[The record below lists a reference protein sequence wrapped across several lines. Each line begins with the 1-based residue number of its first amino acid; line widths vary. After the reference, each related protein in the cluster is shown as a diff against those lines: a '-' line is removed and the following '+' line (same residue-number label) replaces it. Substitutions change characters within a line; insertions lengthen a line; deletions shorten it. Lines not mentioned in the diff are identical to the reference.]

1 MSASNTI
8 AMAVLPQHQIQHQ
21 HRRQPEAL
29 QKHQRTLQHQP
40 SFAREATVV
49 ELPPRKYLLPPIY
62 PCHYKLQRAG
72 YMGIWTGL
80 HVSILAYFLAINV
93 RKDWTEGLNLASQYG
108 ILTSVMGI
116 LLAMSPTFLGLLRR
130 TALNR
135 VLTFEKRTHAHKFM
149 SYILFVWTI
158 AHSSLH
164 YWTGVGYADS
174 IHVTHTFIFW
184 EDRLGATGQMMW
196 MFFLFIG
203 LAALPVVRRLYYEV
217 FYYIH
222 HLYLVNIALLYV
234 HSENGKAIRYVT
246 GPLAIFVLDYLYR
259 SLRSYPLI
267 WSRRARIRYI
277 KFHPGDVVEVGFDRR
292 ELLQHTRVGQYVK
305 ICVPE
310 LGIFQ
315 WHPFTLTA
323 TPSESR
329 VMADGKSHG
338 IWRIHFKVAGDWTH
352 KLSKRLHKVAAGGD
366 SYNNNFDQEARIGRV
381 VNDVIVPEVLPIR
394 CPEAECEEDYI
405 MALASRLDSGDSA
418 ISVKDEQVQRAL
430 TGIETRPPALAT
442 ATATAT
448 PDASVANDSAAILCE
463 AASPLGSDQACRV
476 PLAPMK
482 SEFDGT
488 SFLSSS
494 SNSTYD
500 DVWFDPEFEG
510 SRRQAMLPTILVD
523 GPYSAPM
530 ESFFEYHANIIV
542 AAGIGITPYIAAL
555 DRVLEMC
562 ADNIPARTTQTTREE
577 LLPSCIYL
585 VWVFRDISLLCV
597 MLPALQ
603 RLRANHRAREIVVPC
618 LYVTGAV
625 DAEHETAASDVFGR
639 PMVRLAN
646 GIRVSLGRPPIAR
659 MMAHMA
665 GKHPNSKVGVFS
677 CAPKKMTALVR
688 STVHDTNA
696 AVAHQG
702 THIEMRA
709 ECFSM

>member
-1 MSASNTI
+1 MPACDTI
-8 AMAVLPQHQIQHQ
+8 PLAALPQQQQ
-21 HRRQPEAL
+21 RRQQPIQL
-29 QKHQRTLQHQP
+29 VQKQPKRHHHTLQHQP
-40 SFAREATVV
+40 SFAQEATTV
-49 ELPPRKYLLPPIY
+49 ELPPRKHLFPPIF

-72 YMGIWTGL
+72 YMGIWVGL
-80 HVSILAYFLAINV
+80 HASILAYFLATNV
-93 RKDWTEGLNLASQYG
+93 HQDWTEGLNLATQYG
-108 ILTSVMGI
+108 ILSSVMGI

-130 TALNR
+130 TPLNR
-135 VLTFEKRTHAHKFM
+135 VFTFEKRTHAHKFM

-174 IHVTHTFIFW
+174 IHVTRTFIFW
-184 EDRLGATGQMMW
+184 EDRLGVTGQLMW
-196 MFFLFIG
+196 MFFMFIG

-222 HLYLVNIALLYV
+222 HLYLVNIALLYL
-234 HSENGKAIRYVT
+234 HSENGKAIRYIT

-323 TPSESR
+323 TPRESR
-329 VMADGKSHG
+329 VMADGKSHS
-338 IWRIHFKVAGDWTH
+338 IWRIHFKVAGNWTH
-352 KLSKRLHKVAAGGD
+352 KLSQRLHKVAAGGD

-394 CPEAECEEDYI
+394 CREEECEEDYI
-405 MALASRLDSGDSA
+405 MAIASRIDSGDSA
-418 ISVKDEQVQRAL
+418 ISVNADQPQRVLPAA
-430 TGIETRPPALAT
+430 IETRAHARVGT
-442 ATATAT
+442 ATAAT
-448 PDASVANDSAAILCE
+448 VPTTPIATANDSTTNLCE
-463 AASPLGSDQACRV
+463 ASSPLGSDQACRV
-476 PLAPMK
+476 PLAPTK

-494 SNSTYD
+494 SNSMYD

-523 GPYSAPM
+523 GPYNAPM
-530 ESFFEYHANIIV
+530 ESFFEFHANIIV

-562 ADNIPARTTQTTREE
+562 IDSTPSRTTQTTREE
-577 LLPSCIYL
+577 LLPHCIYL

-618 LYVTGAV
+618 LYVTGSV
-625 DAEHETAASDVFGR
+625 DAEHEATASDVFGR
-639 PMVRLAN
+639 PMVRLSN
-646 GIRVSLGRPPIAR
+646 GIRLSQGRPPLAR

-665 GKHPNSKVGVFS
+665 GKHANSKVGVFC
-677 CAPKKMTALVR
+677 CAPKKMTAL
-688 STVHDTNA
+688 
-696 AVAHQG
+696 
-702 THIEMRA
+702 
-709 ECFSM
+709 

>member
-1 MSASNTI
+1 
-8 AMAVLPQHQIQHQ
+8 L
-21 HRRQPEAL
+21 
-29 QKHQRTLQHQP
+29 
-40 SFAREATVV
+40 
-49 ELPPRKYLLPPIY
+49 
-62 PCHYKLQRAG
+62 
-72 YMGIWTGL
+72 
-80 HVSILAYFLAINV
+80 
-93 RKDWTEGLNLASQYG
+93 
-108 ILTSVMGI
+108 
-116 LLAMSPTFLGLLRR
+116 
-130 TALNR
+130 
-135 VLTFEKRTHAHKFM
+135 
-149 SYILFVWTI
+149 
-158 AHSSLH
+158 
-164 YWTGVGYADS
+164 
-174 IHVTHTFIFW
+174 
-184 EDRLGATGQMMW
+184 
-196 MFFLFIG
+196 
-203 LAALPVVRRLYYEV
+203 
-217 FYYIH
+217 
-222 HLYLVNIALLYV
+222 
-234 HSENGKAIRYVT
+234 
-246 GPLAIFVLDYLYR
+246 
-259 SLRSYPLI
+259 
-267 WSRRARIRYI
+267 
-277 KFHPGDVVEVGFDRR
+277 
-292 ELLQHTRVGQYVK
+292 
-305 ICVPE
+305 CVPE

-329 VMADGKSHG
+329 IMADGKSHG
-338 IWRIHFKVAGDWTH
+338 IWRIHFKVAGNWTH
-352 KLSKRLHKVAAGGD
+352 KLSQRLHKVAAGGD

-381 VNDVIVPEVLPIR
+381 VNDVIVPEVMPIS
-394 CPEAECEEDYI
+394 CAEAECEEDYI

-418 ISVKDEQVQRAL
+418 ISVTNEQAGHALTSIGTRAQVQV
-430 TGIETRPPALAT
+430 T
-442 ATATAT
+442 AAVT
-448 PDASVANDSAAILCE
+448 PDVSIANDSAAILCG
-463 AASPLGSDQACRV
+463 ASSPLGSDQACCV

-562 ADNIPARTTQTTREE
+562 ADSIPSRTTQTTREE
-577 LLPSCIYL
+577 LLPNCIYL
-585 VWVFRDISLLCV
+585 VWAFRDISLLCV

-618 LYVTGAV
+618 LYVTGAL
-625 DAEHETAASDVFGR
+625 DAEHEATASDVFGR
-639 PMVRLAN
+639 PMVKLAN
-646 GIRVSLGRPPIAR
+646 GIRVSLGRPPLAR
-659 MMAHMA
+659 MLAHMA

-677 CAPKKMTALVR
+677 CAPKEMTALVR